1 MAHTW
6 SYTIDPAEPVVE
18 ELTKPAPAEESAN
31 TELTEGKPRCI
42 LPIFL
47 DFCFKSEF
55 CITIVCALS
64 LQELYW
70 HRRCIRNSFLITLV
84 TLAIIVAGR

>member
-6 SYTIDPAEPVVE
+6 SYTIDPVEPVVE
-18 ELTKPAPAEESAN
+18 ELTEPAPAEESAN
-31 TELTEGKPRCI
+31 TELNEGKPQFI

-47 DFCFKSEF
+47 NFCFKSLF

-64 LQELYW
+64 
-70 HRRCIRNSFLITLV
+70 
-84 TLAIIVAGR
+84 